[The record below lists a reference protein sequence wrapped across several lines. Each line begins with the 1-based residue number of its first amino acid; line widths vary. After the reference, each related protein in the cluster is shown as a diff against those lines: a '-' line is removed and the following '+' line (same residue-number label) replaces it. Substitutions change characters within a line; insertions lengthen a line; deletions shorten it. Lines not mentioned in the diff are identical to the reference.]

1 MKARFNGIAAL
12 KTNEDVLVKRG
23 KIYGNELIII
33 EMLEKNTGIL
43 WKGLLIPSAIRVAI
57 DIYDKEYRISNII
70 VDCEENKTTFE
81 VLELK

>member
-12 KTNEDVLVKRG
+12 KNNEVILVKRG

-33 EMLEKNTGIL
+33 EMLEKSTCIH
-43 WKGLLIPSAIRVAI
+43 WKGLLIPPAIRVAI
-57 DIYDKEYRISNII
+57 DIYDEEYRISNII